1 MKIQIST
8 NKVPFPFQGETTEKK
23 KPKGKYIDD
32 FQKKTFSRTN
42 GPISN
47 KPSIK

>member
-1 MKIQIST
+1 MKIQIFT
-8 NKVPFPFQGETTEKK
+8 NKGPFPFQGKTTKK
-23 KPKGKYIDD
+23 TKGKYIDD

-42 GPISN
+42 GLISN

>member
-8 NKVPFPFQGETTEKK
+8 NTGPFPFQGETTEK